1 MEKTTLEKKYFYGNE
16 ISSYGL
22 QNGYVDYRTLAKCFD
37 AVLAN
42 DLMEKT
48 LDIGYWE
55 QESGFSA
62 DEEEDFPE
70 VFQWYIVDS
79 YGAELLERETNEIIY
94 YNEELDL
101 YLWGV
106 THFGTAWAYV
116 LTDIKIDW

>member
-106 THFGTAWAYV
+106 THFGTAWDYV